1 MTEIILSNK
10 KKADKL
16 NPMLCLC
23 WWKREQR
30 PEIVEINRSSVNEE
44 LIKNI
49 KISLKKALGEVRE
62 TKTQKSPEVD
72 DMQLKIL
79 ER

>member
-44 LIKNI
+44 LIK
-49 KISLKKALGEVRE
+49 ISRLALKKRLEKSVRL
-62 TKTQKSPEVD
+62 KHKNPQKL
-72 DMQLKIL
+72 MTCN
-79 ER
+79 